1 MSLFHASLLFNDK
14 TCSYIVSLEHRF
26 NQSSSCG
33 VRSAAI
39 CYNVGHKFEFDPSLL
54 TEGENEMVLSLPYN
68 ATNYE
73 PALLTES
80 TYVQYDA
87 LRLEVV

>member
-1 MSLFHASLLFNDK
+1 LNQR
-14 TCSYIVSLEHRF
+14 Y

-33 VRSAAI
+33 VRSGAI

-54 TEGENEMVLSLPYN
+54 KEGENEMVLSLPYN